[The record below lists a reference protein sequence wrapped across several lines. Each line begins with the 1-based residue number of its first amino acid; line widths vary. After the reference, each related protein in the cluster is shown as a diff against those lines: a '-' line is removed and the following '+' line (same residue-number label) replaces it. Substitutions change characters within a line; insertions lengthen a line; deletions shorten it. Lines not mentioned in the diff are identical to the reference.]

1 MLTFPVCAF
10 NMVLHFPYTDNSSY
24 SGHTTKDGLLPT
36 DSEIN
41 VIVEEAE
48 SKDLEMGVGTTVVLS
63 A

>member
-1 MLTFPVCAF
+1 MPSTWFYI
-10 NMVLHFPYTDNSSY
+10 FPYTDNSSY